1 MCFPVKFA
9 TFLRTPFLQNTS
21 GDCFS
26 TMATIEGME
35 EVKIAEKRQVKY
47 QREKMNVI
55 MERQKKLFITILE
68 ETKEL
73 QTNRMEQKLFTDNNE
88 Q

>member
-1 MCFPVKFA
+1 
-9 TFLRTPFLQNTS
+9 
-21 GDCFS
+21 
-26 TMATIEGME
+26 
-35 EVKIAEKRQVKY
+35 
-47 QREKMNVI
+47 MNVI

-68 ETKEL
+68 EIQEL

>member
-1 MCFPVKFA
+1 
-9 TFLRTPFLQNTS
+9 
-21 GDCFS
+21 
-26 TMATIEGME
+26 
-35 EVKIAEKRQVKY
+35 
-47 QREKMNVI
+47 

-68 ETKEL
+68 EIQEL